1 MKFQGCR
8 ALYSYQTYLNQYS
21 LVSLDQL
28 DGVRLLNRKDTK
40 YVFNSLHLPELLDRL
55 KSSYKVL
62 SIQNEKQF
70 NYKNLYFDTDDFIFF
85 KQHHNEERSRYK
97 VRLRNY
103 SPSEDCYFEIK
114 IKNNR
119 NRTVKKRIKRHK
131 VDFKKDHLLESEAEL
146 LLRVVGFTPQ
156 MISPKLSI
164 EFSRMTLVD
173 NNFTE
178 RLTIDTGLKFISGKD
193 YFSLENLAISEIKQE
208 KYNVKSSY
216 IQTLRSLKIPEMRFS
231 KYCMG
236 MINIYKNIKYNR
248 FKEKLLYINRI

>member
-1 MKFQGCR
+1 
-8 ALYSYQTYLNQYS
+8 
-21 LVSLDQL
+21 
-28 DGVRLLNRKDTK
+28 
-40 YVFNSLHLPELLDRL
+40 
-55 KSSYKVL
+55 
-62 SIQNEKQF
+62 
-70 NYKNLYFDTDDFIFF
+70 
-85 KQHHNEERSRYK
+85 
-97 VRLRNY
+97 
-103 SPSEDCYFEIK
+103 
-114 IKNNR
+114 
-119 NRTVKKRIKRHK
+119 
-131 VDFKKDHLLESEAEL
+131 
-146 LLRVVGFTPQ
+146 

-248 FKEKLLYINRI
+248 FKEKQLYINRI